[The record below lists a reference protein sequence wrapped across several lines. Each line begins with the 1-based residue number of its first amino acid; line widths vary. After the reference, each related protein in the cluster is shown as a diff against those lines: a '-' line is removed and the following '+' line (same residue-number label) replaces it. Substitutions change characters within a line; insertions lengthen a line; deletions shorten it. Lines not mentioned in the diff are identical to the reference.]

1 VAILLFSYA
10 VAQEVIEDETNVDI
24 EAAYFNPMMGGMG
37 MMNPMMQMQ
46 MNQMMMDPMMQM
58 QMGGMNPMMMDP
70 MMQMGG
76 MNPMMGGMDPSMM
89 EQMMQMGMNPMMMG
103 MNPMHSMFSG
113 KVDEAPEA
121 DADSAQMMMMP
132 MGGACGSTC
141 ACRQQCRMVWW

>member
-1 VAILLFSYA
+1 MAILLFSYA

-58 QMGGMNPMMMDP
+58 QMGGMNPMM
-70 MMQMGG
+70 
-76 MNPMMGGMDPSMM
+76 GGMDPSMM
-89 EQMMQMGMNPMMMG
+89 EQMMQMSMNPMMMG